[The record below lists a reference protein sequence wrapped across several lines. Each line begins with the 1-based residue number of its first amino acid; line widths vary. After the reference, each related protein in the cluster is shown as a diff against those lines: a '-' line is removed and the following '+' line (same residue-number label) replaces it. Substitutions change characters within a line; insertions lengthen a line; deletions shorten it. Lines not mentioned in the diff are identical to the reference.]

1 MTLASWRSAV
11 PITCPHSRWRV
22 EIERKPP
29 TPAARAAAP
38 VRPFAGAL
46 RATTRPPS
54 SVDILPN
61 LLLPLCDGKELAEVD
76 LEDQEELPEECQ
88 MLPEDKKRE
97 RDPALRLMLVESL
110 LLLCTN
116 VYGRQCLRARGAY
129 VVVRSAH
136 LVEADE
142 KIAESVLRLVNIL
155 KRDESAATAK
165 DLEDDADATAEDV
178 GAEEPVDSDDEDL
191 QIEEL

>member
-1 MTLASWRSAV
+1 MKSAHKLLV
-11 PITCPHSRWRV
+11 A
-22 EIERKPP
+22 PP
-29 TPAARAAAP
+29 PAREGEDEML
-38 VRPFAGAL
+38 AGAL

-88 MLPEDKKRE
+88 MLPEDKRRE
-97 RDPALRLMLVESL
+97 KDPALRLMLVESL

>member
-1 MTLASWRSAV
+1 
-11 PITCPHSRWRV
+11 
-22 EIERKPP
+22 
-29 TPAARAAAP
+29 
-38 VRPFAGAL
+38 
-46 RATTRPPS
+46 
-54 SVDILPN
+54 
-61 LLLPLCDGKELAEVD
+61 
-76 LEDQEELPEECQ
+76 

-97 RDPALRLMLVESL
+97 RDPALRLMLIESL

-116 VYGRQCLRARGAY
+116 LYGRQCLRARGAY

-136 LVEADE
+136 LVESDE

-165 DLEDDADATAEDV
+165 DLEDDAQANEEDV
-178 GAEEPVDSDDEDL
+178 GAEAQDNADSDDEDL